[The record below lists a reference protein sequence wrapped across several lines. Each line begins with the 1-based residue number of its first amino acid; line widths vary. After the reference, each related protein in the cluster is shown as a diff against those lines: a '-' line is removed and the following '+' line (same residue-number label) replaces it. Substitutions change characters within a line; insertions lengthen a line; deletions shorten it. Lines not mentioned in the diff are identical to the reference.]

1 MVRNNHARLAFDDD
15 IDYNQYRDIKA
26 EQMKRNKEGKF
37 SNRKLSPKV
46 LFNLMNAIEAVQSTE
61 ESMFVSEE
69 TRQALEHLMP
79 DSDGIEELFMF
90 MHRGND
96 EEKHY
101 RLNYKDKY
109 GKNPSKEE
117 QKTKRLYYLPRVLEK
132 RTPKS

>member
-79 DSDGIEELFMF
+79 DSDGIEELFSRF
-90 MHRGND
+90 
-96 EEKHY
+96 
-101 RLNYKDKY
+101 L
-109 GKNPSKEE
+109 
-117 QKTKRLYYLPRVLEK
+117 
-132 RTPKS
+132 